1 MKKLR
6 NSTHET
12 FAAFACSISLTAAS
26 EDLSAIGLEEMKR
39 LGFFKNAY
47 RKAYFDRRTTQN
59 SNLLRRSKISV
70 VEDNEVR
77 SEGDST
83 SKQAHVKLLLKCYRA
98 N

>member
-12 FAAFACSISLTAAS
+12 FAAFACSISLTDAN
-26 EDLSAIGLEEMKR
+26 EDLSTIGLEEMKR

-47 RKAYFDRRTTQN
+47 RNVRKAYFDRRTTQN
-59 SNLLRRSKISV
+59 SNLLQRSKISV

-77 SEGDST
+77 SEEDST
-83 SKQAHVKLLLKCYRA
+83 SKQAHVK
-98 N
+98 

>member
-12 FAAFACSISLTAAS
+12 FAAFAFSISMTAAN

-47 RKAYFDRRTTQN
+47 RNVRKDYFDRRTTQN
-59 SNLLRRSKISV
+59 SNLSERSKISV
-70 VEDNEVR
+70 VEDNEIR
-77 SEGDST
+77 SEEDST
-83 SKQAHVKLLLKCYRA
+83 SKQAHVK
-98 N
+98 